1 MPVPAGWGAQTPR
14 LPPRSCNRKFRSW
27 QSLTE
32 TSQESYSR
40 VLGLMGFPVSL
51 LERRGASM
59 SCGEPGEAPLGQTV
73 TLGALCLLIRDV
85 AHGILNKAYR
95 KLLDQLSA
103 RNYLQMLVAK
113 GMG

>member
-1 MPVPAGWGAQTPR
+1 MPIPAGWDAQTPH
-14 LPPRSCNRKFRSW
+14 LPPRSCRRKFCSW
-27 QSLTE
+27 QSLME

-40 VLGLMGFPVSL
+40 VLGLRGFPVSL

-59 SCGEPGEAPLGQTV
+59 PSGGPGESPSGQTV

-103 RNYLQMLVAK
+103 RKYLQTLVAK